1 MVQYKRQRLRR
12 VRQLRGER
20 MTSKDDEL
28 YGHLY
33 KTTAST
39 QAHNKSSSSSSS
51 KSSKSS
57 SSSANFLKDL
67 RGVPSLID
75 VRRERKYVKRIN
87 GFGLEAYYENTVR

>member
-51 KSSKSS
+51 TSS

>member
-51 KSSKSS
+51 
-57 SSSANFLKDL
+57 SSANFLKDL

>member
-51 KSSKSS
+51 